1 MIHNGELVGESA
13 LNGDEYRVDSAIVSD
28 DGQDDIITQNH
39 YMTILRQSVPC
50 ILNFQ
55 HTILPLTL

>member
-39 YMTILRQSVPC
+39 YMTILRQSDPC

-55 HTILPLTL
+55 HTILLLTL

>member
-39 YMTILRQSVPC
+39 YMTILRQSDPC